1 MQKLK
6 LLLLWWIFTLV
17 WIFNFSSAESYN
29 WLNYK
34 CSLQEDNSGFLLCTD
49 DYLYFWET
57 VSWFVLDITSDP
69 DYLFDISIA
78 VLPDWPHLLN
88 KSDFPINVEC
98 NKGGCDWLNIWNY
111 PLGNAWIVDVSV
123 TLPWKWW
130 QIWEWWTILNWFS
143 DLTPAIDWLKVTIAL
158 LIPYVVYI
166 WIWVLLAVLWFYAIR
181 WLVNWMSNKINSY
194 FKSKRG

>member
-6 LLLLWWIFTLV
+6 LFLLWWIFTLV
-17 WIFNFSSAESYN
+17 WIFNFSSAYQSSIECIDWTCNPSPFYESAEAVN
-29 WLNYK
+29 V
-34 CSLQEDNSGFLLCTD
+34 CFSADEMISD
-49 DYLYFWET
+49 
-57 VSWFVLDITSDP
+57 DP
-69 DYLFDISIA
+69 DLD
-78 VLPDWPHLLN
+78 
-88 KSDFPINVEC
+88 SDFYYYLVTYYDRDDNIQFDVLNLWSTICISSLWSVYLQTPSNISSLSWVISVEV
-98 NKGGCDWLNIWNY
+98 WWIWNDE
-111 PLGNAWIVDVSV
+111 NF
-123 TLPWKWW
+123 
-130 QIWEWWTILNWFS
+130 WWTILNWFS